1 MDIFLLLL
9 VYTLNNMSLVMS
21 KTAFVICQLLAA
33 DQPSNPNNALVIAGE
48 IIIFIFLVSIASS

>member
-9 VYTLNNMSLVMS
+9 VNTLNNMSLVMS
-21 KTAFVICQLLAA
+21 KAAFVICKLLAE
-33 DQPSNPNNALVIAGE
+33 DRPSNPNNALLIAGE